1 MDGAADE
8 DRLGR
13 VPISAATRRP
23 TAMPSTIFLAF
34 ASIGLAG
41 NEQKKKEKKKRIKST
56 ANISN
61 RFRGG
66 FIGALSDISPDL
78 TGLYLVLNGVYWV
91 KRGFTLFYWVLL
103 GFYLVLLG
111 FT

>member
-41 NEQKKKEKKKRIKST
+41 NEQKKKGKEKKNQVDGKHLEPLPRRLHWSFIRYF
-56 ANISN
+56 A
-61 RFRGG
+61 G
-66 FIGALSDISPDL
+66 F
-78 TGLYLVLNGVYWV
+78 NWV
-91 KRGFTLFYWVLL
+91 VPGFEWGLL
-103 GFYLVLLG
+103 G
-111 FT
+111 